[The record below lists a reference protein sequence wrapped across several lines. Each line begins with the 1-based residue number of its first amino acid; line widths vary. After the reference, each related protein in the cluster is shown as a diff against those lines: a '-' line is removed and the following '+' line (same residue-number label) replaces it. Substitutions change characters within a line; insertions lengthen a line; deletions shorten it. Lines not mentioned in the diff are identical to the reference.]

1 MKKVALIYGGIAGL
15 ITGGMFFIMH
25 PSDGQIDFEGSE
37 VGGYVT
43 MIVALTAI
51 FFAVKHHRDKTLNG
65 KISFGKAFGVGL
77 LVTLVASVIYVA
89 SWETYSATIGGD
101 FADQYMAFIQQE
113 LGEQAK
119 SDEKI
124 QEEIEATAEMM
135 EMYKNNAAY
144 RIGLTFIEIF
154 PIGFIISLFTAIA
167 FAFLLK
173 KKTPQPQ

>member
-25 PSDGQIDFEGSE
+25 PSDGQMDFEGSE
-37 VGGYVT
+37 IGGYVT

-51 FFAVKHHRDKTLNG
+51 FFAVKHYRDKHLEGDIRFGQTL
-65 KISFGKAFGVGL
+65 SVGL
-77 LVTLVASVIYVA
+77 LVTLVASLIYVA
-89 SWETYSATIGGD
+89 SWEAYSATLGGD
-101 FADQYMAFIQQE
+101 FADQYMAFIQEE

-135 EMYKNNAAY
+135 EMYKSNAAY
-144 RIGLTFIEIF
+144 RIGLTFLEIF
-154 PIGFIISLFTAIA
+154 PIGFLISLLTAVAFT
-167 FAFLLK
+167 FLLK
-173 KKTPQPQ
+173 RKPA